1 MHNVEP
7 TRLSSLLV
15 NEVQIKA
22 TAGGLEVHVE
32 GVLRSGDLLGP
43 PGTVYFNWDR
53 FPPEVMELVRQLIDK
68 VEEHVAQSLGGTPKL
83 VAADKETA
91 REEDGQLLPTLDE
104 LSEEDPEIP
113 DLASF
118 TKDLSQL

>member
-22 TAGGLEVHVE
+22 TAGGLEVHTE

-53 FPPEVMELVRQLIDK
+53 FPPEVMELARQLVDK
-68 VEEHVAQSLGGTPKL
+68 VEEHVANSLGGMPRRPA
-83 VAADKETA
+83 VAEETERKE
-91 REEDGQLLPTLDE
+91 EQLLPTLDE
-104 LSEEDPEIP
+104 LSEEDDGLP

-118 TKDLSQL
+118 TKDLGQL

>member
-53 FPPEVMELVRQLIDK
+53 FPPEVVELARQLVDK
-68 VEEHVAQSLGGTPKL
+68 VEEHVAHSLGG
-83 VAADKETA
+83 VAKPLATAKEPA
-91 REEDGQLLPTLDE
+91 RKEGELLPTLDG
-104 LSEEDPEIP
+104 LSEEDDGLP

-118 TKDLSQL
+118 TEDLDQL

>member
-22 TAGGLEVHVE
+22 TAGGLEVHTE
-32 GVLRSGDLLGP
+32 GVIRSGDLLGP

-53 FPPEVMELVRQLIDK
+53 FPPEVMELARQLIDK
-68 VEEHVAQSLGGTPKL
+68 VEEHVANSLSGTSGSPKLPATPKE
-83 VAADKETA
+83 V
-91 REEDGQLLPTLDE
+91 REDQLLPTLDE
-104 LSEEDPEIP
+104 LSEEDDGLP

-118 TKDLSQL
+118 TKDLGQL